1 MMMIRDNRQ
10 MVLSRRAFLS
20 AAAAP
25 LAGCAMRSTK
35 ISTPIS
41 TPRLARVNVSE
52 DRVIRVITGLRPY
65 RPSGFVVRG
74 EKAGEKVLIHN
85 YGHGG
90 AGITLSWGTA
100 RLAVDEGLKS
110 GLRDCAVIGCGVVGL
125 STARLLQ
132 EAGLQPV
139 IYTKDQPPNTTSN
152 VAGGYWSPVT
162 LYDDD
167 RVTPE
172 FRSQFVE
179 AARFAHRRYQSF
191 AGEDY
196 GVHWRAIYRLGNE
209 PYQPPGPGNPRSELP
224 DFFRGKTLEGAEN
237 PFRVASAHREYSM
250 LIEPA
255 IYLNALRR
263 DFFLA
268 DGKIQ
273 VREFASAA
281 EIAQLPEKLIF
292 NCTGLGAR
300 TLFNDA
306 ELSPVKGQ
314 LVFLV
319 PQPEIDYCTLG
330 PGDIY
335 MFPRRD
341 GILLGGSHGEG
352 VWDLAPDE
360 TVTARILRENGE
372 LFGAMRS

>member
-1 MMMIRDNRQ
+1 MT
-10 MVLSRRAFLS
+10 LSRRAFVS
-20 AAAAP
+20 ATVAP
-25 LAGCAMRSTK
+25 LAGCAMRSA
-35 ISTPIS
+35 
-41 TPRLARVNVSE
+41 RLATSASSRRVAPVQVSE
-52 DRVIRVITGLRPY
+52 ERVIRVITGLRPY

-74 EKAGEKVLIHN
+74 EKIGEKVLIHN

-100 RLAVDEGLKS
+100 HLAVAEGMKS
-110 GLRDCAVIGCGVVGL
+110 GIHDCAVIGCGVVGL

-139 IYTKDQPPNTTSN
+139 IYTKEQPPNTTSN

-162 LYDDD
+162 LYDLD
-167 RVTPE
+167 RVTPQ
-172 FRSQFVE
+172 FRAQFNE
-179 AARFAHRRYQSF
+179 AAHFAHRRYQSF

-196 GVHWRAIYRLGNE
+196 GVHWRTIYRLGDQ
-209 PYQPPGPGNPRSELP
+209 PYVPPPATSPMSDLA
-224 DFFRGKTLEGAEN
+224 DLFEGHVLGRDEN
-237 PFRVASAHREYSM
+237 PFAGANARREHSM

-263 DFFLA
+263 DFLIA
-268 DGKIQ
+268 GGKIQ
-273 VREFASAA
+273 IRDLASAQ
-281 EIAQLPEKLIF
+281 EIALLPENLIF

-300 TLFNDA
+300 ALFQDA
-306 ELSPVKGQ
+306 ELTPVKGQ
-314 LVFLV
+314 LVFLI

-341 GILLGGSHGEG
+341 GILLGGSHDSG
-352 VWDLAPDE
+352 VWDLTPDPV
-360 TVTARILRENGE
+360 VTARILRENAA
-372 LFGAMRS
+372 LFSSMA